1 FLMFFA
7 KCNLFLPIIPFLN
20 KNIKLIINYLL
31 GPLLFIILSWSLY
44 KQIIHQP
51 DLALRWSQIKYSWAD
66 MRFWIVFALM
76 FVNWGIEA
84 AKWRRLIS
92 PLERFSFSRAVKSV
106 LAGCS
111 ITMLTPN
118 RIGEYGGRIM
128 YVAEENRLK
137 AISLTILGSISQLTV
152 TMFMGTIGLIMLKN
166 SQQGMLLSS
175 LPGFVNNAIIY
186 FSFIVT
192 VILLLIYFKV
202 HFFILLIARIKILK
216 GVVKYIKVVDIFSGK
231 QLLRILFLS
240 VFRYMVFILQ
250 YVLLLQVLGV
260 EISFLLSFWVLTV
273 FYVTMVLLPTI
284 GFIELPVRATASL
297 KLLSVYSSNILGIQ
311 AAAFGIWLIN
321 LVIPAIIGS
330 LLIFGIKIMKER

>member
-1 FLMFFA
+1 M
-7 KCNLFLPIIPFLN
+7 
-20 KNIKLIINYLL
+20 
-31 GPLLFIILSWSLY
+31 
-44 KQIIHQP
+44 QQP
-51 DLALRWSQIKYSWAD
+51 DLELRWTQIKHSWAD
-66 MRFWIVFALM
+66 GRFWIVFALM
-76 FVNWGIEA
+76 FLNWGIET
-84 AKWRRLIS
+84 AKWQRLIA
-92 PLERFSFSRAVKSV
+92 PLERFSFFKAAKSV

-152 TMFMGTIGLIMLKN
+152 TMLMGTISLLILKD
-166 SQQGMLLSS
+166 SPQGEKFLSS
-175 LPGFVNNAIIY
+175 LPWFLNNAILY

-202 HFFILLIARIKILK
+202 HFFIKLISRINILR
-216 GVVKYIKVVDIFSGK
+216 GVIKYIDVVDIFSGK

-240 VFRYMVFILQ
+240 FFRYMVFILQ
-250 YVLLLQVLGV
+250 YVLLLRVMEV
-260 EISFLLSFWVLTV
+260 NISLLLSFWLVTI
-273 FYVTMVLLPTI
+273 FYLTMVMLPTI
-284 GFIELPVRATASL
+284 GFIELPVRAITSV
-297 KLLSVYSSNILGIQ
+297 KLLSVYSANILGIQ

>member
-1 FLMFFA
+1 M
-7 KCNLFLPIIPFLN
+7 N

-44 KQIIHQP
+44 KQIVHQP
-51 DLALRWSQIKYSWAD
+51 DLSLRWMQIKQSWTD
-66 MRFWIVFALM
+66 FRFWIVFALM
-76 FVNWGIEA
+76 FINWGIEA
-84 AKWRRLIS
+84 AKWQRLIS

-128 YVAEENRLK
+128 YVSEEQRLK

-152 TMFMGTIGLIMLKN
+152 TMFMGTVGLLVLKD
-166 SQQGMLLSS
+166 SQSGKLLSS
-175 LPGFVNNAIIY
+175 LPWFLNDLILYI
-186 FSFIVT
+186 SFFVT

-202 HFFILLIARIKILK
+202 HFFITLVGRVRFLK
-216 GVVKYIKVVDIFSGK
+216 GVIKYIDVVDIFSGK
-231 QLLRILFLS
+231 QLLRILFFS
-240 VFRYMVFILQ
+240 FFRYMVFILQ
-250 YVLLLQVLGV
+250 YVLLLQVMGV
-260 EISFLLSFWVLTV
+260 NISLTLSFWVLTI
-273 FYVTMVLLPTI
+273 FYLTMVLLPTI

-297 KLLSVYSSNILGIQ
+297 KLLSVYSSNLLGIQ

>member
-1 FLMFFA
+1 M
-7 KCNLFLPIIPFLN
+7 N

-31 GPLLFIILSWSLY
+31 GPVLFVVLTWSLY
-44 KQIIHQP
+44 KQIVHQP
-51 DLALRWSQIKYSWAD
+51 DLRLRWMQIKHSWTD

-76 FVNWGIEA
+76 FINWGIEA

-92 PLERFSFSRAVKSV
+92 PLERFSFSRSVKSV

-152 TMFMGTIGLIMLKN
+152 TMFMGTVGLVILRD
-166 SQQGMLLSS
+166 SDGGMLLSS
-175 LPGFVNNAIIY
+175 LPGFLNNAIIY

-192 VILLLIYFKV
+192 VILLLVYFKV
-202 HFFILLIARIKILK
+202 HFFIQLIARIKILK
-216 GVVKYIKVVDIFSGK
+216 GVIKYIDVVDIFSGK

-240 VFRYMVFILQ
+240 FFRYMVFILQ
-250 YVLLLQVLGV
+250 YVLLLQVMGV
-260 EISFLLSFWVLTV
+260 NISFVLSFWVLTI
-273 FYVTMVLLPTI
+273 FYLTMVLLPTI